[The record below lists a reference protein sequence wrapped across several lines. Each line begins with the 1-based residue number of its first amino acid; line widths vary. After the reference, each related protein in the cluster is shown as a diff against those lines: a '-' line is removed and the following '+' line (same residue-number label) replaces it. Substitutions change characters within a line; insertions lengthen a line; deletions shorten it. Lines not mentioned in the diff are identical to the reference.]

1 MAFPFETEDETAV
14 EETVKIP
21 REYGIDFATGELTG
35 KIVEGNEAIKVWMWN
50 TIHTPRYRYNIFS
63 WDYGDEIEDL
73 IGQGYS
79 QEYIEI
85 EAKRMVE
92 DCLLLNENITG
103 IDDFEV
109 SQENDKLSVSFIAST
124 LFGEVDMSV

>member
-1 MAFPFETEDETAV
+1 MAFPFETDEETAV
-14 EETVKIP
+14 EEALKIP
-21 REYGIDFATGELTG
+21 KEYGIDFTTGELTG
-35 KIVEGNEAIKVWMWN
+35 KIVEGNEAVKVWIWN
-50 TIHTPRYRYNIFS
+50 TLHTPRYRHTIFS
-63 WDYGDEIEDL
+63 WDYGNELEDL

-92 DCLLLNENITG
+92 DCLLINENITG

-109 SQENDKLSVSFIAST
+109 SQDADKLSISFTANT
-124 LFGEVDMSV
+124 LFGEVGMNV